1 MNAQSMRKS
10 RRAFCRRNKSQRG
23 AGLGNS
29 YTFGA
34 PVGEVANY
42 RASVVPMSSCGD
54 ASRPGFLSGMTPK
67 GLPGLSGGR
76 RRDEVAYLNDT
87 SAVDYP
93 DAAPSENTQMGGRYT
108 TGFEVTGPGI
118 PLATHTSIPCD
129 VSTQNPL
136 NQGYD
141 IKSLVTSTGA
151 QSLSPAPLKGGKRKG
166 SRKSRKGSR
175 KSRKGSRKSRKGS
188 RKSRKGS
195 RKSRKGSRKSRK

>member
-1 MNAQSMRKS
+1 MNFQSMRKS
-10 RRAFCRRNKSQRG
+10 RRASCRRNKSQRG

-29 YTFGA
+29 YSFGA

-42 RASVVPMSSCGD
+42 RASVVPISSCGD
-54 ASRPGFLSGMTPK
+54 TSRPGFLSGMTPK

-76 RRDEVAYLNDT
+76 RRDDVAYLNDT
-87 SAVDYP
+87 TEVDYP
-93 DAAPSENTQMGGRYT
+93 DAAPSNMNQMGGRYT

-151 QSLSPAPLKGGKRKG
+151 QSLSPAPLKGGKRK
-166 SRKSRKGSR
+166 SRKASRKAKKSSRKGSR
-175 KSRKGSRKSRKGS
+175 KSRKGSRKGS
-188 RKSRKGS
+188 HKSRKGARNS
-195 RKSRKGSRKSRK
+195 RKNL

>member
-1 MNAQSMRKS
+1 MRKS

-93 DAAPSENTQMGGRYT
+93 DAAPSENIQMGGRYT

-166 SRKSRKGSR
+166 PRKSRKTTRKAKKSSRKGSRKGSR
-175 KSRKGSRKSRKGS
+175 KSRKGSRKSRKGRKAS
-188 RKSRKGS
+188 RKH
-195 RKSRKGSRKSRK
+195 